1 MRERTY
7 LVKIVICD
15 VLVVSQVD
23 SCIVTIKH
31 IAELHD
37 LN

>member
-7 LVKIVICD
+7 LVKVICD
-15 VLVVSQVD
+15 VLVVIQVD